1 MSLYRLLRSNKESG
15 PFTQEEMIA
24 KGFKPYDLIWVE
36 GKSAGWRYPSELP
49 EFKAFCPVTE
59 EQPYDRFYKKPEP
72 QVSRMDKVERKPVQE
87 PSYQTSYSQQAPA
100 IATAT
105 AAAETIPVAEK
116 ITTPPIVPIVVEQP
130 NNGRHIHVTLPIGAT
145 VQPTVVAKET
155 PKETVKQEPPV
166 KKEIIVSF
174 EPEPV
179 VPVYKQASISNTVID
194 EEPVLVVKGK
204 PARKEKQKKTLV
216 YPAMAAQEGGYSWT
230 MLFGIAVGIATFVGL
245 GLMIGLSINKHRE
258 NEAFNT
264 AMTKKLDHPPVVT
277 NNLPSKDDKAI
288 NNNTEPAPQDVSTI
302 DPSLVKNAVIKST
315 PAQSQPSA
323 NVEIKP
329 QVPPAEN
336 LEKKDKPVISD
347 QTEKEAVR
355 PKTGPVAPLHLES
368 QVSVNNNLYK
378 VGAFGGISDLQCT
391 LTNESR
397 YALDVVEV
405 EVSYIQANEK
415 IYKTAILS
423 FRDVAAGAQVTI
435 PAPKSPRGIKVI
447 SRVVKINPKETGLGN
462 TTVRS

>member
-15 PFTQEEMIA
+15 PFTQEEMIV

-49 EFKAFCPVTE
+49 EFKAHCPVTE

-87 PSYQTSYSQQAPA
+87 TTYQTSYSNNTTLAKPEPV
-100 IATAT
+100 TA
-105 AAAETIPVAEK
+105 VAEK
-116 ITTPPIVPIVVEQP
+116 VAPPPIVPIVAEQP
-130 NNGRHIHVTLPIGAT
+130 NGRHIHVTLPIGAMVKPAT
-145 VQPTVVAKET
+145 ARKEE
-155 PKETVKQEPPV
+155 PRETAKQEAPV

-174 EPEPV
+174 EPEPA
-179 VPVYKQASISNTVID
+179 VPTFQPPVSTSIA
-194 EEPVLVVKGK
+194 EEKEPVIAVRQKPVKKEKPSK
-204 PARKEKQKKTLV
+204 PAV
-216 YPAMAAQEGGYSWT
+216 YATMAAQEGGYSWT

-264 AMTKKLDHPPVVT
+264 AITKKLDHPPVVT

-288 NNNTEPAPQDVSTI
+288 NNSTEPAPQDVSTI

-315 PAQSQPSA
+315 PAQSQPST
-323 NVEIKP
+323 NGEIKP
-329 QVPPAEN
+329 QAPTEN
-336 LEKKDKPVISD
+336 LEKKDKPAISS
-347 QTEKEAVR
+347 QTEKEAIR
-355 PKTGPVAPLHLES
+355 PKTEPAPLHLES

-435 PAPKSPRGIKVI
+435 QAPKSPRGIKVI